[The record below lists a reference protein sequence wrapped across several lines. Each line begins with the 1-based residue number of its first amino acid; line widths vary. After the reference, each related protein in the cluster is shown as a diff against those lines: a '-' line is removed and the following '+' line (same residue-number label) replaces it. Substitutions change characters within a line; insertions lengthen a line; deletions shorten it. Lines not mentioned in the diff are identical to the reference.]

1 MQDVMHGE
9 LLKAKKWISSMAVD
23 AEGKRNFLIFSSFTK
38 KAITKQKQDN
48 QSNMLCE
55 KALCKCF
62 AQFFTRVSKT
72 SLSKTNTSLAYS
84 SIAGEVMGTNP
95 VQV

>member
-1 MQDVMHGE
+1 
-9 LLKAKKWISSMAVD
+9 MAVD

-62 AQFFTRVSKT
+62 AQFFYPSQQ
-72 SLSKTNTSLAYS
+72 N
-84 SIAGEVMGTNP
+84 
-95 VQV
+95 

>member
-1 MQDVMHGE
+1 MHGE
-9 LLKAKKWISSMAVD
+9 LLKAKKRISSMAVD

-38 KAITKQKQDN
+38 KAITRQKQDN

-84 SIAGEVMGTNP
+84 SIAGEAMGTNP